1 MISKHT
7 PKRSGVKYSQLHLIT
22 AWVLGRLHCWI
33 GPGIFNSPQCSH
45 FFGTT
50 FWFIP
55 NSLLHGQESIEILS
69 ERIIVEIRNTTERVI
84 CTTVKCSITL
94 EGVPR
99 QKKNRGTAASMT
111 HCTKSHTEHILNLL
125 AIQKL
130 KSFYSILGKWGYWNG
145 WDNISDDGGILIG
158 VDDWKVYPQ
167 NSKYRAS
174 EGTVGEGGV
183 PSKK

>member
-7 PKRSGVKYSQLHLIT
+7 PHRSGVKCSQLHLIT

-33 GPGIFNSPQCSH
+33 GPGIFNSPQCSR

-55 NSLLHGQESIEILS
+55 NALLHGQEKHWNSFPENHC
-69 ERIIVEIRNTTERVI
+69 RNLKYNWKGDLYD
-84 CTTVKCSITL
+84 C
-94 EGVPR
+94 
-99 QKKNRGTAASMT
+99 QAASMT

-130 KSFYSILGKWGYWNG
+130 KSFCLVLGKWGCWNG
-145 WDNISDDGGILIG
+145 WDNIGDGGCILIR
-158 VDDWKVYPQ
+158 VDEWKVYPQ

-174 EGTVGEGGV
+174 EGTIGGGGALQKIGLLTRIV
-183 PSKK
+183 